1 MGDLEVNAWNS
12 TELLG
17 DYKVK
22 ARLCPKTHQNGF

>member
-1 MGDLEVNAWNS
+1 MRELGDLEVNAWNS

-22 ARLCPKTHQNGF
+22 ARLCP